1 VSLTRSIAVGS
12 SKPAPAQQEV
22 CRYFRKGA
30 AASCWHGDKCR
41 FKHAAADERS
51 SKSSAPAPPVLPC
64 PKDEQVAARTR
75 VCSVSS
81 LTEHSSGSGTKSEC
95 LSLKEEHWSLKER
108 LLQPAAAGAPAA
120 AQMRAD
126 AQTRLREELV
136 RKIAGVCVCVC
147 VCLLS
152 ICFRHALLHTP
163 CLTLVRDSAILYI
176 YIYIYIYILHI
187 YIYIYIYIYI

>member
-1 VSLTRSIAVGS
+1 VSLTRSITADS

-30 AASCWHGDKCR
+30 AGSCWHGDKCR

-51 SKSSAPAPPVLPC
+51 SKSIAPAPQVLTC

-75 VCSVSS
+75 ICSLSS
-81 LTEHSSGSGTKSEC
+81 LNEHSSGSGTIPKC
-95 LSLKEEHWSLKER
+95 LSLEQHWSLKER
-108 LLQPAAAGAPAA
+108 LLQPAAAEAPAA

-136 RKIAGVCVCVC
+136 RQIAGVCLCVC
-147 VCLLS
+147 VSAFDMLS
-152 ICFRHALLHTP
+152 ACTFAYTFFDTRA
-163 CLTLVRDSAILYI
+163 R
-176 YIYIYIYILHI
+176 
-187 YIYIYIYIYI
+187 